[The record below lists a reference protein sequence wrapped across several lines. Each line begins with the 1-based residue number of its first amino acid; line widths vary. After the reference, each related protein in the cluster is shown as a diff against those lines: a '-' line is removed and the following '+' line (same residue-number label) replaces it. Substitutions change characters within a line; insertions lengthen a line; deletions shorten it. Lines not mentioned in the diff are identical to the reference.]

1 MCAVFAIFLCGCLW
15 GAFLAVVAFSQAFL
29 SLHHLKMFSC
39 AKIRAF
45 SLSWV
50 PYFWILDLGSHC

>member
-1 MCAVFAIFLCGCLW
+1 MCAVFAIFLCRCLW
-15 GAFLAVVAFSQAFL
+15 GAFLAVVAFSRAFL

-45 SLSWV
+45 SL
-50 PYFWILDLGSHC
+50 LGSLFLDP